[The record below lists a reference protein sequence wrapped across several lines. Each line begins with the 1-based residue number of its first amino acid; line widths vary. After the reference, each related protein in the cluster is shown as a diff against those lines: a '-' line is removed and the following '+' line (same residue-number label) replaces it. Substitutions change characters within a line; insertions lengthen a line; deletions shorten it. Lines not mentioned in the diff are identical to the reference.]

1 MDIYGRKSINDW
13 LIDNERPKVI
23 NSKNVEYVRELNQI
37 TKEFSRVIVITYL
50 LITRFGMNGLRQ
62 IFLSAQRQKMFVV
75 AVKLSLKEYG
85 VEPKYYKVF
94 DRDIDI
100 IRSRLDH
107 VFKIITENI
116 RLTEYYPYFQNVGF
130 EKLIDFSVDY
140 IAAFGTDDNQA
151 LAECLVKEIENYN
164 ADHPKEVKEHMETVK
179 DEIEILERH
188 RAKIQASKKA
198 ERTAR
203 RLVKKAE
210 DEEVREIK
218 RNNEKHRKE
227 QAKIDRSFNYLFK

>member
-1 MDIYGRKSINDW
+1 
-13 LIDNERPKVI
+13 
-23 NSKNVEYVRELNQI
+23 
-37 TKEFSRVIVITYL
+37 
-50 LITRFGMNGLRQ
+50 MNGLRQ

-94 DRDIDI
+94 DRNIDI
-100 IRSRLDH
+100 IRRRLDH

-140 IAAFGTDDNQA
+140 IAAVGTDDNQA
-151 LAECLVKEIENYN
+151 LAEYLVKEIENYN

-188 RAKIQASKKA
+188 RAKIQANKKA

-203 RLVKKAE
+203 RLAKKAE